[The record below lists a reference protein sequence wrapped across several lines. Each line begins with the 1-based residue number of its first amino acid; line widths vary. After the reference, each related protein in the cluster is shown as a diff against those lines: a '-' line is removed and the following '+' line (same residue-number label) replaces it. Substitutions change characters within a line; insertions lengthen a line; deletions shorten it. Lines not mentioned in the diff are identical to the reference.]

1 MFEGGEPCILVF
13 SARLLAAGRPI
24 RERLQSNRE
33 SPAVQGDVAARA
45 CCPEPKGRFFSNLI
59 RMDPR
64 DAWLP
69 GRFHRTDSWSDV
81 APMRCRMTGRSA
93 RSAPLVG
100 RPIRYR
106 SKTCKAWKS
115 PLEKFPDTSCQGVG
129 SATRISLFRA
139 CGVGCAR
146 RGSPSWRGFGR
157 RQQVLSESEN
167 VVDEVKKSL
176 HNLPSLLQMQRRLT
190 KRCRVGFAGAAG
202 LSESI
207 FKN

>member
-45 CCPEPKGRFFSNLI
+45 CGPEPKGRFFSNLI
-59 RMDPR
+59 GMDPR

-93 RSAPLVG
+93 RSPGRTTNLVSIEDVQSMEKSA
-100 RPIRYR
+100 RKISRY
-106 SKTCKAWKS
+106 
-115 PLEKFPDTSCQGVG
+115 F
-129 SATRISLFRA
+129 
-139 CGVGCAR
+139 
-146 RGSPSWRGFGR
+146 
-157 RQQVLSESEN
+157 
-167 VVDEVKKSL
+167 
-176 HNLPSLLQMQRRLT
+176 LP
-190 KRCRVGFAGAAG
+190 G
-202 LSESI
+202 L
-207 FKN
+207 